1 MGQND
6 LSLIIRNHD
15 VHDAHDDLRIFL
27 PVCKSSSRAC
37 DNACGYDV
45 AHG

>member
-6 LSLIIRNHD
+6 LSLIIRN
-15 VHDAHDDLRIFL
+15 DAHDAYHHRRIFL
-27 PVCKSSSRAC
+27 PVCKSSFRAC